1 MYLNKVF
8 IIGNLTRDPELK
20 SLPTGTKVASIS
32 LATNRTWKD
41 AQGAKKESVEYHN
54 VVAFARQAEVIAQY
68 CKKGSSLYIEG
79 RIQTRS
85 WDAAD
90 GTKKYRTEI
99 VLENFQFGP
108 RASGDSSTF
117 GRASMDS
124 ARHDP
129 AGSDAEAPHAD
140 SKPDLP
146 TIEYPDEEINLED
159 IPF

>member
-8 IIGNLTRDPELK
+8 LIGNLTRDPELK
-20 SLPTGTKVASIS
+20 ALPTGTKVASIS
-32 LATNRTWKD
+32 MATNRTWKD
-41 AQGAKKESVEYHN
+41 AGGAKKEAVEYHN
-54 VVAFARQAEVIAQY
+54 VVAFAKQAEVIAQY

-85 WDAAD
+85 WDATD

-108 RASGDSSTF
+108 KGAGF
-117 GRASMDS
+117 GTGTGAPMTGP
-124 ARHDP
+124 H
-129 AGSDAEAPHAD
+129 SDAEAPQAQA
-140 SKPDLP
+140 KPDLD
-146 TIEYPDEEINLED
+146 TIEYPEEEINLED

>member
-32 LATNRTWKD
+32 MATNRTWKD

-54 VVAFARQAEVIAQY
+54 VVAFAKQAEVIAQW
-68 CKKGSSLYIEG
+68 CKKGSSLYVEG

-90 GTKKYRTEI
+90 GQKKYRTEI
-99 VLENFQFGP
+99 VLESFQFGP
-108 RASGDSSTF
+108 KPGGTSGGNFT
-117 GRASMDS
+117 
-124 ARHDP
+124 P
-129 AGSDAEAPHAD
+129 AQSDAEAPQQNA
-140 SKPDLP
+140 KPDLD

>member
-32 LATNRTWKD
+32 MATNRTWKD

-108 RASGDSSTF
+108 RAGGAAPGGNFNPSSQT
-117 GRASMDS
+117 
-124 ARHDP
+124 
-129 AGSDAEAPHAD
+129 AGSDAETSQAD
-140 SKPDLP
+140 SKPDLD